1 MDEYTKALYI
11 VSNDKAVSTAYINNE
26 LCEYEFT
33 VEPVPKNLQ
42 KIKRGYQGNAGEEEL
57 P

>member
-11 VSNDKAVSTAYINNE
+11 VSDDKDVSTAYIDPSIG
-26 LCEYEFT
+26 EYEFS